1 MKTPFPYKK
10 VVPYKQINIYDVIP
24 NKENVKITKG

>member
-1 MKTPFPYKK
+1 MKTPILYKK
-10 VVPYKQINIYDVIP
+10 VVPYKQINVYDVIP